1 MQNMIDFYFYPT
13 SPPCR
18 AVILT
23 ARTIG
28 LDMNYKE
35 LPVLTMEH
43 ITPELL
49 KGLTKQDYIEARLR
63 LNKVSSRPMMAYLME
78 KYGKDD
84 SLYPKDLK
92 KRAVINQRLFFDAI
106 YLYPAF
112 VDYFLSLFILSLNN
126 KHFNPSPYNYVS
138 DSSSVKQI
146 KLTSFFPHIGN
157 NTYKDRTDERD
168 EKVDNA
174 LELLN
179 TFLEGQDHV
188 AGKNLTIA
196 DFSIVVTINMIE
208 VVNIIFPLMQRKCKC
223 IIQSVMK
230 DNVRYQDAGILITA
244 YTKNFMS
251 IIWKRL

>member
-1 MQNMIDFYFYPT
+1 MIDFYFYPT

-18 AVILT
+18 AIILT

-49 KGLTKQDYIEARLR
+49 KFVY
-63 LNKVSSRPMMAYLME
+63 SRPMMAYLME

-112 VDYFLSLFILSLNN
+112 VDYFLN
-126 KHFNPSPYNYVS
+126 
-138 DSSSVKQI
+138 
-146 KLTSFFPHIGN
+146 
-157 NTYKDRTDERD
+157 RTDERD

-208 VVNIIFPLMQRKCKC
+208 VLDYSLSGYKNIIKWLTEIKSEIPKYEEIECEPLK
-223 IIQSVMK
+223 IIK
-230 DNVRYQDAGILITA
+230 RRA
-244 YTKNFMS
+244 YGGFLDETNRLKNAT
-251 IIWKRL
+251 